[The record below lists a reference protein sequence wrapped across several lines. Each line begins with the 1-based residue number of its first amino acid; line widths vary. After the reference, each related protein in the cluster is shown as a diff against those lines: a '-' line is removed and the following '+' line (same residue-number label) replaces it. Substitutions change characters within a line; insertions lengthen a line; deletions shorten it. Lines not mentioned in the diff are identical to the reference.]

1 MKLSIELDIEVYVTD
16 TDDEGDELTAPYSST
31 RIDYDTEAVLKQ
43 VDTKLKQELHY
54 IRTERR
60 PEPMS
65 PREFAKEEWGTEVP
79 QMTEELMKAYAQHY
93 SIYR

>member
-1 MKLSIELDIEVYVTD
+1 MKLSIELDIEVDVID

-65 PREFAKEEWGTEVP
+65 PREWARENSGMEIGPIMEEW
-79 QMTEELMKAYAQHY
+79 MKQYAQHY
-93 SIYR
+93 TLYR

>member
-16 TDDEGDELTAPYSST
+16 TDDEGDHLTAPYSST
-31 RIDYDTEAVLKQ
+31 RIDYDTEALLKQ
-43 VDTKLKQELHY
+43 VETKVREELHY
-54 IRTERR
+54 VRTERR

-93 SIYR
+93 TLYR

>member
-1 MKLSIELDIEVYVTD
+1 MKLSIELDIEVDVID

-65 PREFAKEEWGTEVP
+65 PAEWMRKNWGEDIGY
-79 QMTEELMKAYAQHY
+79 EIDYYMKQYAQHY
-93 SIYR
+93 TLYR